1 MQDLTSSESN
11 ESPQGGEDL
20 NPGLVRRIRHGDR
33 AAEAELVR
41 RYGRGLK
48 LILERRIKDPELV
61 QDVFLKIWKNREKIN
76 EEENFRAYLFTIAFN
91 QIRDYF
97 KYKSVYLDIEEF
109 QQFEPQ
115 DNTTEAS
122 LTFRS
127 VLDQIT
133 ELLQKLPEKKQR
145 IFHLSRFEGKS
156 AKEIAEI
163 VGVTSKTVDNQISEV
178 IGFLKVHLKKSGF
191 LSWLFFYLF
200 LL

>member
-1 MQDLTSSESN
+1 MTQEQIFIKQLKQGSIQAFNELFYLYSSRLYGFGYKYLKS
-11 ESPQGGEDL
+11 DT
-20 NPGLVRRIRHGDR
+20 D
-33 AAEAELVR
+33 AE
-41 RYGRGLK
+41 
-48 LILERRIKDPELV
+48 ELV

-97 KYKSVYLDIEEF
+97 KYKSVYLDVEEF
-109 QQFEPQ
+109 QYFEYQ
-115 DNTTEAS
+115 DNTTETS

-133 ELLQKLPEKKQR
+133 QLLQRLPEKKQR

-156 AKEIAEI
+156 SKEIAEI

-178 IGFLKVHLKKSGF
+178 IGFLKLHLKKSGF